1 MDLDAE
7 DDLSNLQ
14 ELCDDLNRGRKFKF
28 LDDDI
33 DISDTN
39 EHVTVAALHRQSN
52 QRLVAMPKEFKINP
66 PP

>member
-1 MDLDAE
+1 
-7 DDLSNLQ
+7 
-14 ELCDDLNRGRKFKF
+14 LCDDLSQGRKFKL

-39 EHVTVAALHRQSN
+39 EHVTVADLHRQSN
-52 QRLVAMPKEFKINP
+52 QRLVAIPTKEFKINP